1 MAYNSTVILVGNTGD
16 EPSLHKTKDDKTFAT
31 LSLATTDS
39 YKDKDGVWQNRKTT
53 WHQVMI
59 FKPALV
65 LQVQN
70 FAKGTRLKI
79 TGSLTYREFEVPGH
93 DGKPYIKK
101 EANITAGA
109 IEEASLEKKVDDTV
123 QQDAV

>member
-1 MAYNSTVILVGNTGD
+1 MAYNSTVILVGNTGN
-16 EPSLHKTKDDKTFAT
+16 EASFHKTKDDKNFAT

-39 YKDKDGVWQNRKTT
+39 YKDNDGVWQNKETI
-53 WHQVMI
+53 WHQIMI

-70 FAKGTRLKI
+70 YAKGSRLKI
-79 TGSLTYREFEVPGH
+79 TGSLTYREFEVPGP

-101 EANITAGA
+101 EATITAGA
-109 IEEASLEKKVDDTV
+109 IEVASLEKKVN
-123 QQDAV
+123 DAEQKSAA